1 MSAALAQAGA
11 DVVVTSRTKSQAV
24 AAADALAREWNV
36 NTLGVALD
44 VCDEKSL
51 ETAQSEIEATLGSPD
66 ILVNNAGGTVGA
78 SPTHLFERSVGD
90 IREMLDLNLLGTI
103 LATRQFAPAMAK
115 NRQGKII
122 NIASVAALVGRD
134 RGVYAESGLRAQPVE
149 YAAAK
154 AGLIGFTTDCAGL
167 LGPDGICVNA
177 ISPGGFSRKGTPEE
191 FQKLYSAR
199 TALGR
204 MGRESGDDLDGAV
217 VYLASSASDY
227 VTGHNLV
234 VDGGFS
240 FWK

>member
-1 MSAALAQAGA
+1 MAGALAGAGA
-11 DVVVTSRTKSQAV
+11 DVVVTSRTRDAAV
-24 AAADALAREWNV
+24 KAAESLAATWKVR
-36 NTLGVALD
+36 TLGVAMD
-44 VCDEKSL
+44 VRDEPSL
-51 ETAQSEIEATLGSPD
+51 QAAQDEIEKALGAPD
-66 ILVNNAGGTVGA
+66 ILVNNAGGTVGT
-78 SPTHLFERSVGD
+78 SPTHLFERSVED

-115 NRQGKII
+115 NRRGKII

-134 RGVYAESGLRAQPVE
+134 RGLYAEAGLRAQPVE

-177 ISPGGFSRKGTPEE
+177 ISPGGFSRKGTPED
-191 FQKLYSAR
+191 FQKLYSDR